1 MGIINMFQS
10 SKKVSENMVMM
21 RREMENIKKKK
32 LNKTYR
38 AENYHIRKKFNI
50 LDWKIL
56 KK

>member
-1 MGIINMFQS
+1 MFQS

>member
-1 MGIINMFQS
+1 MFQS

-21 RREMENIKKKK
+21 RREMENIKKK